1 MEKTLTIDG
10 KEVKFRSSGATPIRY
25 KAQFGRDF
33 LTDIYKLRDLEKI
46 KNKKEL
52 TIKEMEK
59 IDFDLF
65 YNLTWALAK
74 TADKT
79 VPEPIEWLDGFETFP
94 VMEIFGELQDI
105 IISTIQAK
113 KK

>member
-10 KEVKFRSSGATPIRY
+10 KEIKFRSSGATPIRY

-79 VPEPIEWLDGFETFP
+79 VPEPIEWLDKFETFP

>member
-1 MEKTLTIDG
+1 MEKTITIDG
-10 KEVKFRSSGATPIRY
+10 KEIKFRSSGATPIRY

-33 LTDIYKLRDLEKI
+33 LTDIYKLKDLEKLQG
-46 KNKKEL
+46 KKEL
-52 TIKEMEK
+52 TITEMKK

-74 TADKT
+74 TANKEI
-79 VPEPIEWLDGFETFP
+79 PEPVEWLDQFEAFP
-94 VMEIFGELQDI
+94 VMEIFGELQDV

>member
-1 MEKTLTIDG
+1 MEKTIVIDG
-10 KEVKFRSSGATPIRY
+10 KDIKFRSSGATPIRY

-33 LTDIYKLRDLEKI
+33 LTDIYKLRDLEKV
-46 KNKKEL
+46 KDKKEL

-59 IDFDLF
+59 IDFNLF

-74 TADKT
+74 TANKEI
-79 VPEPIEWLDGFETFP
+79 PEPVEWLDQFEEFP
-94 VMEIFGELQDI
+94 IMDIFGQLQDV

>member
-10 KEVKFRSSGATPIRY
+10 KEIKFRSSGATPIRY

-79 VPEPIEWLDGFETFP
+79 IAEPIEWLDEFETFP